1 MPHRHRITYHR
12 MVGHSALPLSLLP
25 SDLHGM
31 IILDLQDLS
40 TLTSRII
47 RVSLSPA
54 LRLARR
60 HLLRLKRL
68 LTLLPGRGMTDRR
81 RL

>member
-1 MPHRHRITYHR
+1 
-12 MVGHSALPLSLLP
+12 
-25 SDLHGM
+25 M

-40 TLTSRII
+40 SLTRRII

-68 LTLLPGRGMTDRR
+68 LKLLPGRGMTDRR